1 MPIKLLVANY
11 IGERRFAVSF
21 SDGSSGV
28 LDIGKYLMT
37 RSGPLLLPLA
47 EEAYLRRG
55 FVEAGALAWPNGLEI
70 SPERLYGLSE
80 LVRNAA

>member
-1 MPIKLLVANY
+1 MMISLLSASY
-11 IGERRFAVSF
+11 LGEGCFAVNF
-21 SDGSSGV
+21 SDGSAGK
-28 LDIGKYLMT
+28 LDMTKYLAT

-47 EEAYLRRG
+47 DECYLRRG

-70 SPERLYGLSE
+70 SPERLFEFSQ